1 MECLAVRCRRF
12 SLARKRLEVVAEIR
26 CRNSVL
32 AGRVGCWTCVSPESR
47 WPFEYDGALRYD
59 KWEMSVQWTS
69 CELKSRVSS
78 DLCGTDSQPPRRP
91 GWEV

>member
-12 SLARKRLEVVAEIR
+12 SLVRKRFEVVAEIR

-32 AGRVGCWTCVSPESR
+32 AGRVRCWTYVSLESR
-47 WPFEYDGALRYD
+47 WPFEYEDALRCD
-59 KWEMSVQWTS
+59 KGEMSVQWTS

-78 DLCGTDSQPPRRP
+78 DLGGTDSQLPGRP